1 MEAQKRW
8 YAETLPLAGAVIV
21 DVGANVGE
29 LSEFFFHALQ
39 GQGSLLS
46 VEPLAENVAQIE
58 QRIVRLQAADRW
70 RVLQCAVSAQE
81 GEVTLRL
88 GSAEGT
94 PHNSMVVTTPSAF
107 DSASGSAAANY
118 LRVPSGT
125 LSTLCPSATV
135 VKLDIEGHEYQVLAE
150 SLAKLPS
157 VKAWAVELHL
167 VPGYSLLTTIQT
179 FRNAGFT
186 VFGAGQKRG
195 DRSGR
200 WMSVEVPAGMD
211 WDSVPVAQKRA
222 DGSEFKMLHVIAIR
236 S

>member
-81 GEVTLRL
+81 GE
-88 GSAEGT
+88 S
-94 PHNSMVVTTPSAF
+94 H
-107 DSASGSAAANY
+107 AAV
-118 LRVPSGT
+118 R
-125 LSTLCPSATV
+125 
-135 VKLDIEGHEYQVLAE
+135 
-150 SLAKLPS
+150 
-157 VKAWAVELHL
+157 
-167 VPGYSLLTTIQT
+167 
-179 FRNAGFT
+179 
-186 VFGAGQKRG
+186 KRG
-195 DRSGR
+195 RHAAQQHGGDDSLCCRFCCRFCFRFCCREISARTIRYTVNAVSQCNGR
-200 WMSVEVPAGMD
+200 KAGY
-211 WDSVPVAQKRA
+211 R
-222 DGSEFKMLHVIAIR
+222 R
-236 S
+236 T